1 MEKQATSS
9 DAIKKKCED
18 ELKKKLTA
26 EELIEVLEKDVE
38 DNANAKANDNANAK
52 VVLDR
57 VNIVCSCIKRLYE
70 IALCPNPLFSI
81 AQYIDRIID

>member
-9 DAIKKKCED
+9 DAINKKCED

-38 DNANAKANDNANAK
+38 DNAK